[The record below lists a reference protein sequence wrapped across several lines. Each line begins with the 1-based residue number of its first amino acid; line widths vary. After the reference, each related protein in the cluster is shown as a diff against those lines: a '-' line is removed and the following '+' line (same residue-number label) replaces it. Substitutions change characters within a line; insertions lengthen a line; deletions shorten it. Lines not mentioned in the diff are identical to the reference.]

1 MPVEVKICGLTTA
14 TTVDAAVQGGARYV
28 GFVFFPASPRSLD
41 LGSAAALARR
51 VPSSVLRV
59 GLTVDADDEL
69 LAAIVATVPLD
80 LLQLHGREAPAR
92 VAGIRRRFG
101 LPVTKAIGLAAAEDL
116 ASAAV
121 YEEVADQ
128 LLFDARAPVDATRP
142 GGNARSFPWAIVN
155 GYRGRLPW
163 ILAGGLHAANLE
175 AAVRASGAHA
185 VDVSSG
191 VEVAPGV
198 KSIARIGEFL
208 RVAHRLDAAPY
219 RNSSSSAPASA

>member
-14 TTVDAAVQGGARYV
+14 TTVDAAVRGGARYV

-41 LGSAAALARR
+41 LGSAAGLARR

-80 LLQLHGREAPAR
+80 QLQLHGREAPAR
-92 VAGIRRRFG
+92 VAAIRRRFG

-116 ASAAV
+116 GGAAA

-142 GGNARSFPWAIVN
+142 GGNARSFDWRLLAGRRWPRPW
-155 GYRGRLPW
+155 L
-163 ILAGGLHAANLE
+163 LAGGLDARNVAE
-175 AAVRASGAHA
+175 AVRLSGAA
-185 VDVSSG
+185 GVDVSSG
-191 VEVAPGV
+191 VEKAPGR
-198 KSIARIGEFL
+198 KSAAKIREFL
-208 RVAHRLDAAPY
+208 AA
-219 RNSSSSAPASA
+219 AAKIDPADHAEAVV

>member
-14 TTVDAAVQGGARYV
+14 AAVDAAVSAGARYV

-41 LGSAAALARR
+41 LGSAAVLARR
-51 VPSSVLRV
+51 VPPSVLRV

-80 LLQLHGREAPAR
+80 RLQLHGHEAPAR
-92 VAGIRRRFG
+92 VAAIRRRFG
-101 LPVTKAIGLAAAEDL
+101 LPVIKAIGLAAAEDL
-116 ASAAV
+116 DGAAA

-128 LLFDARAPVDATRP
+128 LLFDARPAADATRP
-142 GGNARSFPWAIVN
+142 GGNARSFPWGIVA

-163 ILAGGLHAANLE
+163 ILAGGLNAGNLD
-175 AAVRASGAHA
+175 AAVRTSGART

-191 VEVAPGV
+191 VEEAPGV

-208 RVAHRLDAAPY
+208 RRARRLDCAPH
-219 RNSSSSAPASA
+219 RKSSSSAPASA